1 MNYNKYDS
9 NGNITKYNGTI
20 FEYDSVI
27 KDKLI
32 SVGGTAV
39 NYANAA
45 SLNPTSWGKKS
56 YTYEGRRLTRIRI
69 DNTRLHGRVNI
80 VVYNYEYDE
89 QCHRIKKTSGNKI
102 TDYTYSGDKLVILT
116 AFLMSNL
123 KTKS

>member
-1 MNYNKYDS
+1 MIYNKYDA
-9 NGNITKYNGTI
+9 NGNITNYNGTA
-20 FEYDSVI
+20 FGYDSVI

-45 SLNPTSWGKKS
+45 SLNPTSWNKKK
-56 YTYEGRRLTRIRI
+56 YYYEGRRLTSIRI
-69 DNTRLHGRVNI
+69 DKTPPRGRVNI

>member
-45 SLNPTSWGKKS
+45 SLNPTSWGNNS
-56 YTYEGRRLTRIRI
+56 YSYEGRRLTDFIKR
-69 DNTRLHGRVNI
+69 RVH
-80 VVYNYEYDE
+80 YSYEYDE
-89 QCHRIKKTSGNKI
+89 RCHRIKKLTNNGKLKDTS
-102 TDYTYSGDKLVILT
+102 YTYSGDKLVILT

>member
-9 NGNITKYNGTI
+9 NGNITNYNGTV

-32 SVGGTAV
+32 SVGGTAINYV
-39 NYANAA
+39 NEA
-45 SLNPTSWGKKS
+45 SLNPTSWGSKR
-56 YTYEGRRLTRIRI
+56 YGFEGRRLVSYYIYRSRFK
-69 DNTRLHGRVNI
+69 HK
-80 VVYNYEYDE
+80 YEYDE